1 MYNYQIFQF
10 PFLSFAGAFCRRQMG
25 QRMNYDLQDEEVG
38 RRRHDDVL
46 ALALLIFERWEM
58 ANSYCFVSRGTW
70 AMLIL

>member
-1 MYNYQIFQF
+1 
-10 PFLSFAGAFCRRQMG
+10 
-25 QRMNYDLQDEEVG
+25 MNYDLQDEEVG